1 MRRNSRLEAS
11 ARFANVDVDV
21 HTHGSPRALVEAL
34 ASRLFALHVEARWAR
49 LELRDG
55 VRGGEATRMRK
66 TLELILTELEQ
77 LPPELRRWR
86 RLELSVGWVAQ
97 APREAVSVRI
107 DEALLARA
115 SSIGASVEVV
125 VYPPNVV

>member
-1 MRRNSRLEAS
+1 MHRSSRLEAS

-21 HTHGSPRALVEAL
+21 HTYGSPRSLVEAL

-66 TLELILTELEQ
+66 TLEVILRALEQ

-86 RLELSVGWVAQ
+86 RLELSVGWIAQ
-97 APREAVSVRI
+97 TPREAVSVRI
-107 DEALLARA
+107 DATHLARA
-115 SSIGASVEVV
+115 ALLGASLEVV
-125 VYPPNVV
+125 VYAANDV